1 VTNASAKKRQL
12 FYHGVGLPTSQL
24 VVDFDFRGTDTLAEF
39 LSRRFAP
46 VKILR
51 LDMIPGG
58 LAPQTD
64 RILHGCPSGPGMFWL
79 GVASR
84 S

>member
-1 VTNASAKKRQL
+1 
-12 FYHGVGLPTSQL
+12 LPTSQL
-24 VVDFDFRGTDTLAEF
+24 VVDFDLRGADTLAAF

-46 VKILR
+46 VKILL

-64 RILHGCPSGPGMFWL
+64 KILRGCPSGPGMFL
-79 GVASR
+79 LSVASR